1 MKKQLI
7 SMVLMAA
14 MTVSMLTG
22 CETADGKKTEAPSSE
37 NQAAAEVKAEDEG
50 KASEGGEDYSYH
62 WKLATTESSDYYMTQ
77 LSQEFLDIVEEKTGG
92 KVTGEVFASGQLGG
106 LVDALEGL
114 EMGNIDIVMDGVSSL
129 SAVDDIFNV
138 WCLPF
143 LYDNKEHQYRF
154 WDNHFDEVSDR
165 WQSRAASVWYLLL
178 ME

>member
-1 MKKQLI
+1 
-7 SMVLMAA
+7 
-14 MTVSMLTG
+14 
-22 CETADGKKTEAPSSE
+22 
-37 NQAAAEVKAEDEG
+37 
-50 KASEGGEDYSYH
+50 
-62 WKLATTESSDYYMTQ
+62 MTQ

-154 WDNHFDEVSDR
+154 WDNHLTR
-165 WQSRAASVWYLLL
+165 YPIWWQSRAASVWYLLL